1 MGGLGEEG
9 GVRPLGS
16 PSRSNHMSNHMS
28 NHVSSSKGG
37 DGGGGGSDMDALG
50 GGGGAVG
57 AALLNAAAVRLKVCA
72 AISLLRISEWMHA
85 GAHMTLHSLL
95 HGERHIET
103 QAIALVR

>member
-1 MGGLGEEG
+1 MDLLGGG
-9 GVRPLGS
+9 
-16 PSRSNHMSNHMS
+16 
-28 NHVSSSKGG
+28 
-37 DGGGGGSDMDALG
+37 GGGGGS

-57 AALLNAAAVRLKVCA
+57 VALLNAAAVRLKVCA